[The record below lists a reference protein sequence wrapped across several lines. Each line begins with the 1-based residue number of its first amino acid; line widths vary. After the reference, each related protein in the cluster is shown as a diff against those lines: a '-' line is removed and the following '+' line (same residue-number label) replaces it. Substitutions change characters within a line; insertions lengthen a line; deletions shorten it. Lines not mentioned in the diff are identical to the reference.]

1 MTVAKLAI
9 PLIVSRLGEMVSSLI
24 YFSFVGHFI
33 TSSLDQASFAWAF
46 VSFLTVIGI
55 GFFSVLMIEIAGA
68 SDLASVKVLAVLN
81 TSIKLACFLGGGI
94 VAGFALYLFQ
104 FNREES
110 FSGVAHDNAKVLF
123 LLSLSIPAIYLQ
135 IVIFNYFNAL
145 RQTKYELIFVW
156 IFNASILL
164 MSAAFLVL
172 RPDVDVVDFIAMYVG
187 IKWMLVLCAF
197 IFFDRRLRVNV
208 NGFTYGQTTIANQ
221 YTSFFAKGIPLALCF
236 GGESLL
242 YFILSIV
249 AKNLGS
255 AELSAYQASLHFL
268 SVIYMISIGVGNATG
283 IVVARAYEQ
292 KNISAVRKIY
302 LEGGLFGLIILF
314 PSLLSCFYL
323 TGPIASLYT
332 SDEAVRGLMENNIV
346 LAIPFLLFEYVY
358 IVTRMTLRSMGDFWV
373 PTFFTI
379 TSLNILGLGF
389 SFGLLFYYDY
399 SVRSIFLSLV
409 LCSFVL
415 MAFLLWR
422 LWWVL
427 RRDNY
432 QIEFRSKYT

>member
-1 MTVAKLAI
+1 MTVAKLAV

-24 YFSFVGHFI
+24 YFSFIGHFI
-33 TSSLDQASFAWAF
+33 TNSLDQASFAWAF

-55 GFFSVLMIEIAGA
+55 GFFSVLMIKIASA
-68 SDLASVKVLAVLN
+68 SDLASVEVLAVLN
-81 TSIKLACFLGGGI
+81 TSIKLACILGGGV
-94 VAGFALYLFQ
+94 VAGVSLYLFH

-110 FSGVAHDNAKVLF
+110 FNEVVHDDAKVLF
-123 LLSLSIPAIYLQ
+123 LLSLSIPAVYLQ
-135 IVIFNYFNAL
+135 NVIFNYFNAL
-145 RQTKYELIFVW
+145 RQTKYELIVVW
-156 IFNASILL
+156 IFNASILF
-164 MSAAFLVL
+164 MSSAFLVFK
-172 RPDVDVVDFIAMYVG
+172 PDIGVIDFIAMYVG
-187 IKWMLVLCAF
+187 MKWLLVLCAF
-197 IFFDRRLRVNV
+197 IFFDRRLRIDIS
-208 NGFTYGQTTIANQ
+208 GFTYRQTAVAKQ

-268 SVIYMISIGVGNATG
+268 SIIYMISIGVGNATG

-292 KNISAVRKIY
+292 KNINTVRKIY
-302 LEGGLFGLIILF
+302 LEGGLFGLIILLPCLF
-314 PSLLSCFYL
+314 SCFYL

-332 SDEAVRGLMENNIV
+332 SDEVVRVLIKNNII
-346 LAIPFLLFEYVY
+346 LAIPFLFFEYVY

-379 TSLNILGLGF
+379 ASLNILGLVF

-399 SVRSIFLSLV
+399 GVRSIFLSLV

-432 QIEFRSKYT
+432 QVELRSKCA